1 MQTGL
6 VTSLQ
11 HHSCENT
18 DHQPYTPNIMS
29 IHLHNSGIKTLKKHT
44 AGKQF
49 AANVITKQAV
59 TSWLQTLVT
68 DLFHGGV

>member
-1 MQTGL
+1 M
-6 VTSLQ
+6 
-11 HHSCENT
+11 
-18 DHQPYTPNIMS
+18 
-29 IHLHNSGIKTLKKHT
+29 

-49 AANVITKQAV
+49 ATNVIMKQAV